1 VRPIVQSTARLGFA
15 LPRANSFAPEWA
27 SGRPLY
33 RQLVDWLRSDIA
45 RRAVGDRIES
55 EPQLAERFGVSRFTV
70 TRAIEI
76 LVDEGLIRRRQGLGS
91 FVAPPPLQRA
101 PSYLSSFTE
110 AVEAQG
116 QRASHRLLHSGPVAW
131 RRDLPYPE
139 GVALV
144 GMDRL
149 RLVEGEPTA
158 IHRSVIDAGLADR
171 IGLTRSVAR
180 TPRFSLYRLLDQA
193 GLKIERGVET
203 LRARLATPEEARL
216 LEIGDEPVVMAVRRE
231 TRERD
236 GALLDVVDAVY
247 DARRYSYQ
255 AEIRR
260 DTTATLA
267 SSHPRKAM
275 EKDHESKSNIGRHFG
290 PRLGPWTG
298 RDGERG

>member
-1 VRPIVQSTARLGFA
+1 M
-15 LPRANSFAPEWA
+15 PRANSFAPDSA

-33 RQLVDWLRSDIA
+33 RQLVDWLRSDVA
-45 RRAVGDRIES
+45 RRAVGDRIDS

-116 QRASHRLLHSGPVAW
+116 RKPSHRLMHFGPVAW
-131 RRDLPYPE
+131 RRGMPYPE

-144 GMDRL
+144 SLDRL
-149 RLVEGEPTA
+149 RFVDGEPTA

-171 IGLTRSVAR
+171 IGLTRSAAR
-180 TPRFSLYRLLDQA
+180 APRFSLYRLLDQA

-203 LRARLATPEEARL
+203 LRARLATAEEARL
-216 LEIGDEPVVMAVRRE
+216 RGDRR
-231 TRERD
+231 RARGHG
-236 GALLDVVDAVY
+236 GATG
-247 DARRYSYQ
+247 DAR
-255 AEIRR
+255 
-260 DTTATLA
+260 
-267 SSHPRKAM
+267 
-275 EKDHESKSNIGRHFG
+275 IGRRSAG
-290 PRLGPWTG
+290 CRG
-298 RDGERG
+298 RGLRRPPLLLSGRNPSRRAREKRKLPPTEGNGEER